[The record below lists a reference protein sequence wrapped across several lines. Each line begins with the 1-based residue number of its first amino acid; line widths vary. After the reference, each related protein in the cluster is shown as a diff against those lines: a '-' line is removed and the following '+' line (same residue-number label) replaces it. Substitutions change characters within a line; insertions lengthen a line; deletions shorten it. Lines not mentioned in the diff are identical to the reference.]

1 MLSDTAREVLDFVRE
16 NDVKFVRLAFC
27 DLFGRPKNIAVMAD
41 QLPRA
46 FEQGIP
52 FDASGRAR
60 FRGSRW
66 LRSAAGTGLFL
77 RCHYAVASRSGTCG
91 ADDLFHKQS
100 GRDTL

>member
-52 FDASGRAR
+52 LTPRPCR

>member
-1 MLSDTAREVLDFVRE
+1 MLSDTAREVLDFVGE
-16 NDVKFVRLAFC
+16 NDVKFVRLALC

-52 FDASGRAR
+52 FDASAVPG

-66 LRSAAGTGLFL
+66 APICCWHRTVPPLPLCRGVPP
-77 RCHYAVASRSGTCG
+77 RDVWCG
-91 ADDLFHKQS
+91 
-100 GRDTL
+100 